1 MKNEK
6 KLSIRDIDIIT
17 KEVLKSAIIEDSS
30 DFVRVAHD
38 INAVTYPQVAER
50 ISDILCI
57 EEANDGKDWAE
68 NACNAQVMM
77 NGMTLAEAKTT
88 RDSYKT
94 VLDFF
99 LLDKTSS
106 AIYRMDETD
115 HTGWRIWRELD
126 AKYLYAKKLVERLQ
140 YRHDKGY
147 A

>member
-1 MKNEK
+1 MKTQK
-6 KLSIRDIDIIT
+6 KLSIKEIDIIT
-17 KEVLKSAIIEDSS
+17 KTVLKSAIIEDSS
-30 DFVRVAHD
+30 DFIRVAHD
-38 INAVTYPQVAER
+38 INAVTYPGQAAKME
-50 ISDILCI
+50 DILVI

-68 NACNAQVMM
+68 NACNSQVMM

-88 RDSYKT
+88 RDAYKT

-99 LLDKTSS
+99 LNDKASS
-106 AIYRMDETD
+106 AIYLMNETD

-126 AKYLYAKKLVERLQ
+126 AKYVYAKKLVDRLQ